1 MKGSDAPVSGLRLGV
16 RWSGCIRPDEELLYW
31 TTRGMGC
38 ILEGVF
44 FLVSARMEEA
54 AFNHV
59 LETGL
64 THELK
69 KGLPRYKDVPFSS
82 GLPHL

>member
-1 MKGSDAPVSGLRLGV
+1 MLGGLAAYDQTRTFCIGRPVVWDAFWKVF
-16 RWSGCIRPDEELLYW
+16 
-31 TTRGMGC
+31 
-38 ILEGVF
+38 F

-82 GLPHL
+82 GLPHP